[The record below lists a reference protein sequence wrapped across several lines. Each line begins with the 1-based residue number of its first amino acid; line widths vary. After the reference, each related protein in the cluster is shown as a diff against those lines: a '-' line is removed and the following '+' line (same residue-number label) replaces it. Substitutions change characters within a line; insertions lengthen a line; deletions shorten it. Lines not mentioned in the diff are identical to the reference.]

1 MLNLIKKVAAAFALS
16 LCFLP
21 LNAQYMSAVADYS
34 DSGEVTKSLKEH
46 VSYLAS
52 AALEGRKAGSEGEK
66 EAAGY
71 LRDVLESYGVD
82 MLSPAAGDVFGM
94 QWQPGDTVT
103 SRNVVGVVQGY
114 DPALRDRYIV
124 VGARLDNLGIN
135 ELTVDG
141 SPVRQIYYGANGNA
155 SGLALMAELARMVST
170 NSILFRRSVIF
181 IGFGASRDAFA
192 GSWYFL
198 NRSFGESG
206 KIDAMINLDML
217 GTGPDM
223 LAYTSSNSDMNML
236 LASMSSELLPLM
248 PTVTAAEPYPSDHR
262 SFYAASIPSVFFTGG
277 IYSEHDSPRDTPDI
291 LDYGL
296 MERELEYLYAF
307 TRKLADV
314 DTPPSFRGGYGEKK
328 TDNKAYSYH
337 DCDVKP
343 TFMGHSDPSW
353 FMTRWV
359 YQYLRY
365 PEEAVRDGIQ
375 GRVNVTFTIEKDGK
389 VSDVTVAKSVD
400 PLLDAE
406 AVRVIKASPK
416 WKAAKVDGKAVRSYM
431 TIPVDFILEKKSGK
445 ARIGIKK

>member
-1 MLNLIKKVAAAFALS
+1 MLSIVKKVAAALALS

-21 LNAQYMSAVADYS
+21 LNAQYMSAVADS
-34 DSGEVTKSLKEH
+34 DSGEVAKSLREH

-66 EAAGY
+66 DAAEY
-71 LRDVLESYGVD
+71 LREVLEGYGVD
-82 MLSPAAGDVFGM
+82 MLSPAGGDVFGM

-124 VGARLDNLGIN
+124 VGARLDNLGTN

-141 SPVRQIYYGANGNA
+141 SPVKQIYYGANGNA
-155 SGLALMAELARMVST
+155 SGLALMAELARMVAT

-181 IGFGASRDAFA
+181 IGFGASKDAFA

-206 KIDAMINLDML
+206 KIDAMINLDMV
-217 GTGPDM
+217 GTGPEL
-223 LAYTSSNSDMNML
+223 LAYTSSNRDMNLL
-236 LASMSSELLPLM
+236 LASMSRELLPLM
-248 PTVTAAEPYPSDHR
+248 PTVTATEPYPSDHR
-262 SFYAASIPSVFFTGG
+262 SFYASEIPSVFFTGG
-277 IYSEHDSPRDTPDI
+277 IYQEHDSPRDTPDI

-314 DTPPSFRGGYGEKK
+314 DETPSFKGSYSEKK

-337 DCDVKP
+337 DCDTRP

-353 FMTRWV
+353 FMTKWV

-365 PEEAVRDGIQ
+365 PEEAVREGIQ

-389 VSDVTVAKSVD
+389 VSDVTVAKSLD

-406 AVRVIKASPK
+406 AVRVVKASPK
-416 WKAAKVDGKAVRSYM
+416 WKAAKVDGKVVRSYI
-431 TIPVDFILEKKSGK
+431 TIPVDFVLEKKGGK